1 MPKST
6 DPMVPLRWRAAQL
19 LAAPHRLCFF
29 WAGGNAALAA
39 AWWAAQLLS
48 DTAWPWVVPPATAH
62 GLWFTL
68 GAMPLFIAGF
78 MFTAGPQWLK
88 APAVDTRPLRAPVAA
103 FVGGWALAVPG
114 FHLSPL
120 LAASG
125 LLLVAAGWI
134 ALTTRLLGLLRQGTR
149 PDRRHARVVAA
160 AAVAMA
166 LCLLAAAL
174 AVAMAAPRAQAAVV
188 RLSLWSVVLVFGV
201 VSHRMLP
208 FLGDGAWAW
217 ADRRWPDWPLWA
229 VASVPLLQALSALVD
244 LAGPAAAAWRW
255 CVAAHLAAV
264 AALSLRLVLHW
275 RGHPALQQPLMG
287 MLFGALAWWTAA
299 LALLAAAALPLLPAD
314 LAARTAMAG
323 LHALTM
329 GYLGGT
335 LLAMTTRVSTVHS
348 GRPQAVDGLA
358 RTLHRL
364 LLVAVVAR
372 VLAALWPTAT
382 PLLML
387 AALAWAGV
395 ASTWFGRHG
404 RWAGQP
410 RVDGKPG

>member
-1 MPKST
+1 MQSST
-6 DPMVPLRWRAAQL
+6 SSSAARWRAAQL

-39 AWWAAQLLS
+39 VWWAAWLMARAAGMAL
-48 DTAWPWVVPPATAH
+48 PWAVPPAIAH

-88 APAVDTRPLRAPVAA
+88 APPVATHPLRGPVAA

-114 FHLSPL
+114 VHLSAT
-120 LAASG
+120 LAACG
-125 LLLVAAGWI
+125 LLLVAAGWA
-134 ALTTRLLGLLRQGTR
+134 ALTARLLRLVRQGTR
-149 PDRRHARVVAA
+149 PDRRHARVVTA

-174 AVAMAAPRAQAAVV
+174 SVALAAAPAQAVV
-188 RLSLWSVVLVFGV
+188 VKLALWSVVLVFGV

-208 FLGDGAWAW
+208 FLGEGAWAW
-217 ADRRWPDWPLWA
+217 ADSRWPDGPLWA
-229 VASVPLLQALSALVD
+229 VASVPLVQALAAPIAAAGVD
-244 LAGPAAAAWRW
+244 LRPALAL
-255 CVAAHLAAV
+255 HLAAV
-264 AALSLRLVLHW
+264 GLLSLRLVLHW
-275 RGHPALQQPLMG
+275 RGHPALKQPLMG

-299 LALLAAAALPLLPAD
+299 LALLAAAAWPTLPAD
-314 LAARTAMAG
+314 LAARTGLAG

-335 LLAMTTRVSTVHS
+335 LLAMATRVSTVHS
-348 GRPQAVDGLA
+348 GRPQAVDGVA
-358 RTLHRL
+358 RALHAL
-364 LLVAVVAR
+364 LQIAVVAR
-372 VLAALWPTAT
+372 VAAALWPTAT
-382 PLLML
+382 PLLHA
-387 AALAWAGV
+387 AALAWAAV
-395 ASTWFGRHG
+395 AVTWFRRHG

-410 RVDGKPG
+410 RVDGRAG

>member
-1 MPKST
+1 MP
-6 DPMVPLRWRAAQL
+6 PPVPWRAAQL

-29 WAGGNAALAA
+29 WAGCNAALAA
-39 AWWAAQLLS
+39 AWWAAQLLAN
-48 DTAWPWVVPPATAH
+48 TAWPWAVPPATAH

-114 FHLSPL
+114 FHASAL
-120 LAASG
+120 LAGCG
-125 LLLVAAGWI
+125 LLLVALGWAGLC
-134 ALTTRLLGLLRQGTR
+134 ARLLRLVHEGTR
-149 PDRRHARVVAA
+149 PDRRHARLVAA
-160 AAVAMA
+160 AAVALV

-174 AVAMAAPRAQAAVV
+174 AVALADPHAQAVVV

-208 FLGDGAWAW
+208 FLGDGAWDW

-229 VASVPLLQALSALVD
+229 VASVPLLQALA
-244 LAGPAAAAWRW
+244 APAAATHDGWRW
-255 CVAAHLAAV
+255 CQALHLAAV

-275 RGHPALQQPLMG
+275 RGHPALKQPLMG
-287 MLFGALAWWTAA
+287 MLFGALAWWTV
-299 LALLAAAALPLLPAD
+299 ALLLLATAAVPLLPAD
-314 LAARTAMAG
+314 LSARAG
-323 LHALTM
+323 LAGVHALTM

-335 LLAMTTRVSTVHS
+335 LLAMSTRVSTVHS

-358 RTLHRL
+358 RALHAL
-364 LLVAVVAR
+364 LQAAVASRVA
-372 VLAALWPTAT
+372 AALWPAAA
-382 PLLML
+382 LLL
-387 AALAWAGV
+387 DAAALAWAAV
-395 ASTWFGRHG
+395 AMAWFLRHG